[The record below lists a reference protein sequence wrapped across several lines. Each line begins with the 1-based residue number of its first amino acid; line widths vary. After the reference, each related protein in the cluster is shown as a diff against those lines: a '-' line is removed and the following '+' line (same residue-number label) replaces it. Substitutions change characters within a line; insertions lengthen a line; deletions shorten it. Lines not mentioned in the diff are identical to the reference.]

1 MRKNILVLN
10 AGSSTLKYQLLDMAA
25 GQSEAV
31 LAEGLVEKSEGEGA
45 LAEQA
50 IRECADHGID
60 AIGFRV
66 VHGGPDFEKPAKI
79 TPDVIAAIRAASKL
93 APLHNDLALSAIE
106 AAMAMLPDTPAVA
119 VFDTAFHQ
127 TIPPAAATYAIPAE
141 LAAKHSLRRYGFHGI
156 SYRYVSQQLLELM
169 NCSAAGSKL
178 IVCHL
183 GNGCSI
189 CAIQDGRSID
199 TSMGLTPMEG
209 LVMGTRCGDVDPG
222 LVLFLINE
230 LKMSGAEVDNMLN
243 RQSGLLGIAKKSDM
257 RELENLAKAGDTQA
271 QLTIDIF
278 AYRIRKYIGSYIA
291 ALGGLDAI
299 AFTGGI
305 GEHSANIRG
314 KICEGLDW
322 LGIVPDDS
330 ANSAIDS
337 KAGGQFHSLE
347 SRVQLW
353 AVPTNEQVQIARE
366 VTALLSWSDS

>member
-1 MRKNILVLN
+1 MGKNILVLN
-10 AGSSTLKYQLLDMAA
+10 AGSSTLKYQLVEMSA

-31 LAEGLVEKSEGEGA
+31 LAEGLVEKAGGEGE

-50 IRECADHGID
+50 IRACKNHSID

-93 APLHNDLALSAIE
+93 APLHNDLALAAIE
-106 AAMAMLPDTPAVA
+106 AAMKLLPNIPAVA

-127 TIPPAAATYAIPAE
+127 TIPHIAATYAIPAE

-156 SYRYVSQQLLELM
+156 SYRYVSQRLLELM

-178 IVCHL
+178 IICHL

-189 CAIQDGRSID
+189 CAIRDGLSID

-209 LVMGTRCGDVDPG
+209 LVMGTRSGDVDPG

-230 LKMSGAEVDNMLN
+230 LKMSGTEVDDLLN
-243 RQSGLLGIAKKSDM
+243 RKSGLLGLARKSDM
-257 RELENLAKAGDTQA
+257 RELENLANAGNLQA
-271 QLTIDIF
+271 QLAIEIF
-278 AYRIRKYIGSYIA
+278 VYRIRKYIGSYLA
-291 ALGGLDAI
+291 ALGGLDVI

-305 GEHSANIRG
+305 GEHSANTREKVCRG
-314 KICEGLDW
+314 MDW
-322 LGIVPDDS
+322 LSIVPNES

-337 KAGGQFHSLE
+337 KIGGPFHAAQ

-353 AVPTNEQVQIARE
+353 AIPTNEQLQIARE
-366 VTALLSWSDS
+366 VSELIWLD